1 MILYLCVPVRVC
13 VCVLPVLIL
22 SVGGQAVC
30 GVNTTFNQDGP
41 KILSHTHTR
50 TDLLTSVEFW
60 PFHGSSPHT
69 EFYEFFHA
77 MPLGWWRRNGVLM
90 SWVTGECHI
99 SRSGDNVGGK

>member
-1 MILYLCVPVRVC
+1 MILYLCVPVR

-50 TDLLTSVEFW
+50 TDLLTSVEF
-60 PFHGSSPHT
+60 
-69 EFYEFFHA
+69 
-77 MPLGWWRRNGVLM
+77 
-90 SWVTGECHI
+90 
-99 SRSGDNVGGK
+99 